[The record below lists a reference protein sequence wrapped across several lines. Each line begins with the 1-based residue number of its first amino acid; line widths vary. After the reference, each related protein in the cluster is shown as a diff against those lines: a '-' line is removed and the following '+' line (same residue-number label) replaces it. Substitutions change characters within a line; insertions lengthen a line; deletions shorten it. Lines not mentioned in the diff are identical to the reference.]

1 MQMPDTDNIDHQYAF
16 KKGYR
21 MAIEGKR
28 VTSMPSNIRR
38 DMGMRDYFQ
47 QGWEQ
52 AIDDMTIASQEA
64 NKPEWRKRFVWFM
77 FMIIGGLATASLM
90 IHDIEER
97 QAEQQ
102 ALIDNDKKSLLT
114 LPEATNTTKTTATQT
129 SQHIQSSAEQF
140 SPDLALLSS
149 NQRNDLALTKQNQ
162 AEHTPIPLPPIVSS
176 PIMVNN
182 AVISESVQD
191 QTPIKVLADDIPKYI
206 RKIYFYTEISHAK
219 GQKIYHRWRTNDQI
233 LATIELPITS
243 NNFRTWSSKQL
254 TSAWLGQW
262 YLEVLDSQKNVIYRK
277 TFNYGTKK

>member
-1 MQMPDTDNIDHQYAF
+1 MQMPDTDNIDHQHAF

-77 FMIIGGLATASLM
+77 FMVIGGLATASLM

-102 ALIDNDKKSLLT
+102 ALIDNDKKSVQT
-114 LPEATNTTKTTATQT
+114 LPEETKPSKTVAPQTNQDV
-129 SQHIQSSAEQF
+129 QSPAEQY

-149 NQRNDLALTKQNQ
+149 NQRNDLVLTKQNQ
-162 AEHTPIPLPPIVSS
+162 TAHTPIALNPIFSS
-176 PIMVNN
+176 PITVNN
-182 AVISESVQD
+182 AVISESIQD
-191 QTPIKVLADDIPKYI
+191 QTPVRILTNDIPKYI

-219 GQKIYHRWRTNDQI
+219 GQIIYHRWRTNDQI

-243 NNFRTWSSKQL
+243 DNFRTWSSKKL